1 MEFRK
6 NYIIITVSLSLTGAV
21 PLKSRSVC
29 YWKVRI
35 WDEHDRRSEW
45 SSTALFS
52 VGLLEKSD
60 WKASYIGLPGK
71 ENNIVSPQLRKT
83 FNIKNKGEK
92 VFLHVNSLGYHE
104 VFLNGEKVGDKVL
117 TPAVSQFSKRSHVIT
132 YDITGLVTEGRND
145 IILWLGHG
153 WYSKGLPGVVY
164 DRPIV
169 RAQAE
174 ELADGKWETIVCT
187 DSTWSGRN
195 SGYSCIGTWR
205 SGDYGG
211 EKVDARL
218 LLTDLTASALD
229 AASWTDVFTAEDT
242 GYEASPQTTEMN
254 SITEVI
260 KADTVIPFGDG
271 KWLADMGKTLTG
283 WAEIRFPAMDPGQ
296 EVIMEYSDHF
306 EKDGKLK
313 EQGQED
319 RYVASGKRES
329 YFIISSTIMDSG
341 IY

>member
-1 MEFRK
+1 MK
-6 NYIIITVSLSLTGAV
+6 KMQICGIQVKSYHHQVVLV
-21 PLKSRSVC
+21 PYGGNALKSRSVC

-35 WDEHDRRSEW
+35 WDENDRMSEW
-45 SSTALFS
+45 SPTAGFS

-60 WKASYIGLPGK
+60 WNASYIGLPGK

-83 FNIKNKGEK
+83 FDIKNKGEK

-145 IILWLGHG
+145 IVLWLGHG

-164 DRPIV
+164 DRPLV

-174 ELADGKWETIVCT
+174 QLNNGKWETIVRT
-187 DSTWSGRN
+187 DSTWTGRN

-211 EKVDARL
+211 EKVDAC
-218 LLTDLTASALD
+218 S
-229 AASWTDVFTAEDT
+229 S
-242 GYEASPQTTEMN
+242 S
-254 SITEVI
+254 
-260 KADTVIPFGDG
+260 
-271 KWLADMGKTLTG
+271 
-283 WAEIRFPAMDPGQ
+283 
-296 EVIMEYSDHF
+296 
-306 EKDGKLK
+306 
-313 EQGQED
+313 
-319 RYVASGKRES
+319 SGS
-329 YFIISSTIMDSG
+329 HSIISRCSFLELMYLPLKITGMRHHPRQLK
-341 IY
+341 